1 MKVIFIL
8 HDSDMGGSNIS
19 LLNLMSGMKNKG
31 IEIVAVVPNIK
42 EVFKDKLI
50 SLGIRYYN
58 CPIVMS
64 VILPSWKNKSLK
76 GKGGY
81 IIRLLKSKYNSYKQ
95 LKKIIE
101 KEKPDIIHTN
111 VGVVQEGF
119 FCSKRM
125 NIPHVWHLR
134 EYQDR
139 DFNWIIFPSKCIFRM
154 FLRNSN
160 VISIAKDIH
169 NAFHLPYDKKHKVI
183 YNGILPKEKTFME
196 FPKDVYFLCAS
207 RVSKEKGHH
216 DVITAFAKLH
226 ATFPNYKLI
235 ILGYGADSYINELKD
250 LSNDL
255 GCADSVVFKG
265 FTNNVID
272 YMKKAKALIV
282 ASYNEGFGRMTAEA
296 SFTGC
301 LVIGRNTGGTKEIL
315 EQTGGLKFNDNLEL
329 YNCMLKVA
337 NMSEQEY
344 KEIALR
350 AQKTAKELY
359 SNEDNIEL
367 IFDFYHNIT
376 KESNNP

>member
-1 MKVIFIL
+1 
-8 HDSDMGGSNIS
+8 MGGSNIS

-58 CPIVMS
+58 CPIAMS

-81 IIRLLKSKYNSYKQ
+81 ILRLLKSKYNSYKQ

-101 KEKPDIIHTN
+101 KEKPNIIHTN

-119 FCSKRM
+119 FCAKRM

-139 DFNWIIFPSKCIFRM
+139 DFNWIIFPSKWIFRM

-183 YNGILPKEKTFME
+183 YNGILPKEKTSME
-196 FPKDVYFLCAS
+196 FPKENYFLCAS

-216 DVITAFAKLH
+216 DVVNTFAKFH
-226 ATFPNYKLI
+226 KSFPNFKLI
-235 ILGYGADSYINELKD
+235 ILGYGADSYINELKN

-255 GCADSVVFKG
+255 GCAEFVVFKG

-296 SFTGC
+296 SFSGC
-301 LVIGRNTGGTKEIL
+301 LVIGRNSGGTKEIL
-315 EQTGGLKFNDNLEL
+315 DETDGLRFNDNIEL
-329 YNCMLKVA
+329 YNCMLKAA
-337 NMSEQEY
+337 NMNDQEY
-344 KEIALR
+344 KSIALR
-350 AQKTAKELY
+350 AQNIAKELY
-359 SNEDNIEL
+359 SNENNIEYIL
-367 IFDFYHNIT
+367 DFYRDIT
-376 KESNNP
+376 KNNTILYNDL